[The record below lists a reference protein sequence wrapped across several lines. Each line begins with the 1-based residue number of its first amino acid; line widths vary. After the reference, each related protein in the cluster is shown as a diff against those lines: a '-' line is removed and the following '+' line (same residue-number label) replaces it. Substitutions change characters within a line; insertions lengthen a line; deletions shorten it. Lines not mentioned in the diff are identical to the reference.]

1 MDKIYLISEK
11 QLRAES
17 LINDNVDGVYINAA
31 ILSAQNIDLQEVV
44 GTGLYND
51 ICTKVVNKTITDEWE
66 ILLEQ
71 YIHPYLINRVMANI
85 AIPLQFKFRNAG
97 IVTNNDQ
104 HFQTASLTE
113 TEFVQNYY
121 EHQAVFFANRIIE
134 YVLNNKDVFC
144 INCCDEHW
152 VKFSKNTTKAPIY
165 FRK

>member
-97 IVTNNDQ
+97 IVTNND
-104 HFQTASLTE
+104 
-113 TEFVQNYY
+113 
-121 EHQAVFFANRIIE
+121 
-134 YVLNNKDVFC
+134 
-144 INCCDEHW
+144 
-152 VKFSKNTTKAPIY
+152 
-165 FRK
+165 